1 MKFFIDDL
9 PIIFPYDRIYPEQ
22 YAYMCDLKRTLDATG
37 HCVLEMPSGTGK
49 TVSLLSLIVSYQQFY
64 PTKRKLIY
72 CSRTV
77 PEIEKALSELKRL
90 MDYRRDCAETD
101 EEREKEQN
109 FYGIGLTSRKNL
121 CIHPEVSKEKKGKVV
136 DARCRDLTNSA
147 VCTKGRENPGSV
159 DLCDWHEN
167 LGKLEPGNLI
177 PPGIWTLADVLQHG
191 RDNKIC
197 PYFLVRRMMPFVDV
211 IIYSFHYLLDPKV
224 AEQVSKELSKD
235 AIVVFDE
242 AHNIDN
248 VCIESLSID
257 LTRPMLDSAAR
268 SVVKLSDQ
276 IDEIKK
282 TDASKLQDE
291 YAKLVEGLQE
301 ANNDEDAFVSNP
313 VLPED
318 LLKEAIPGNIRKAE
332 HFVAFLKRFVEYL
345 KTRMRVLHVVA
356 ETPLSFL
363 QHLKDI
369 TYIERRPLRFC
380 AERLQSLVRTL
391 ELSRIDELSS
401 LQKVASFATLVATY
415 EKGFLLI
422 LEPFETD
429 NATVPNPI
437 FHLTCLDPAIAIKPV
452 FERFSTVVITSG
464 TLSPLDMYPKM
475 LQFTPVVQETYS
487 MTLTRNSFLPL
498 VITRGSDQVA
508 ISSRFE
514 VRNDPAVVRN
524 FGSILIEYSKIVPDG
539 IVAFF
544 PSYLYMESIVAA
556 WNDMG
561 ILNEVWKHK
570 LIFVETPDANETSI
584 ALENYRRACD
594 NGRGAV
600 LLSVARGKVSEGID
614 FDHNYGRA
622 VVMFG
627 VPYQYTESRILKARL
642 EYLRD
647 AYRIRESEFLGFD
660 AMRNAAQC
668 VGRVLRG
675 KTDWGL
681 MVFADKRFARADK
694 RAKLPR
700 WINQYI
706 TETASNLSTDMALT
720 LSKQFMRMISQNP
733 NENQTGISLW
743 TLADIEKAQAKQKE
757 LALQQEADRR
767 DAAMEVDDDDDYG
780 DGGFD
785 DEALGAID
793 LDV

>member
-1 MKFFIDDL
+1 MKFLIDNL

-64 PTKRKLIY
+64 PSRRKLIY

-77 PEIEKALSELKRL
+77 PEIEKALAELKRL
-90 MDYRRDCAETD
+90 MDYRIARAETD
-101 EEREKEQN
+101 EEREKEKS
-109 FYGIGLTSRKNL
+109 FIGLGLTSRKNL
-121 CIHPEVSKEKKGKVV
+121 CIHPEVSKEKKGKTV

-147 VCTKGRENPGSV
+147 VCEKGRSDPGST

-167 LGKLEPGNLI
+167 LGKLDPGSLI
-177 PPGIWTLADVLQHG
+177 PPGIWTLADVLQYG
-191 RDNKIC
+191 REKGIC
-197 PYFLVRRMMPFVDV
+197 PYFAVRRMMPFVDI

-224 AEQVSKELSKD
+224 AEQVSKEMSKD

-268 SVVKLSDQ
+268 SVGKLGEK
-276 IDEIKK
+276 IEEIKT
-282 TDASKLQDE
+282 TDAAKLQDE

-301 ANNDEDAFVSNP
+301 ATDEDVDGFMANP
-313 VLPED
+313 LLPDD

-380 AERLQSLVRTL
+380 AERLQSLIRTL
-391 ELSRIDELSS
+391 QLSRLDEYSA
-401 LQKVASFATLVATY
+401 LQKVASFATLVSTY

-429 NATVPNPI
+429 NATVPNPV
-437 FHLTCLDPAIAIKPV
+437 FHFTCLDPSLAIKPV
-452 FERFSTVVITSG
+452 FERFSSVVITSG
-464 TLSPLDMYPKM
+464 TISPLDMYPKM
-475 LQFTPVVQETYS
+475 LQFTPVVQETYP
-487 MTLTRNSFLPL
+487 MTLTRNAFLPL

-561 ILNEVWKHK
+561 ILNEVWKNK

-622 VVMFG
+622 VIMFG

-706 TETASNLSTDMALT
+706 TDTAANLSTDMALT
-720 LSKQFMRMISQNP
+720 LSKLFMRTISQNP

-743 TLADIEKAQAKQKE
+743 TIEDIEKAQAKQKA
-757 LALQQEADRR
+757 LALEVEQQQAE
-767 DAAMEVDDDDDYG
+767 MGIGDDNYG
-780 DGGFD
+780 DGGISDNMLVDFD
-785 DEALGAID
+785 VDF
-793 LDV
+793 

>member
-1 MKFFIDDL
+1 MKFSIDDL
-9 PIIFPYDRIYPEQ
+9 PVVFPYDRIYPEQ

-77 PEIEKALSELKRL
+77 PEIEKALAELKRL
-90 MDYRRDCAETD
+90 MAYRIESAETD
-101 EEREKEQN
+101 EAKEKERN
-109 FYGIGLTSRKNL
+109 FTGLGLTSRKNL
-121 CIHPEVSKEKKGKVV
+121 CIHPEVAKEKKGKVV

-147 VCTKGRENPGSV
+147 TCEKGRADPGSV
-159 DLCDWHEN
+159 ELCDWHEN
-167 LGKLEPGNLI
+167 LGQMEPGSLV
-177 PPGIWTLADVLQHG
+177 PPGIWTLADVLQYG
-191 RDNKIC
+191 RDKGVC
-197 PYFLVRRMMPFVDV
+197 PYFTVRRMMPFVDI

-257 LTRPMLDSAAR
+257 LTRPMLDSAGR
-268 SVVKLSDQ
+268 SISKLSDK
-276 IDEIKK
+276 IEEIKT
-282 TDASKLQDE
+282 TDAAKLQDE
-291 YAKLVEGLQE
+291 YARLVNGLKE
-301 ANNDEDAFVSNP
+301 PSDDEDEDSFMSNP
-313 VLPED
+313 LLPDD
-318 LLKEAIPGNIRKAE
+318 LLNEAVPGNIRKAE

-380 AERLQSLVRTL
+380 AERLQSLIRTL
-391 ELSRIDELSS
+391 ELNRLDEYSA
-401 LQKVASFATLVATY
+401 LQKVASFATLVSTY

-429 NATVPNPI
+429 NASVPNPV
-437 FHLTCLDPAIAIKPV
+437 FHFTCLDPSLAIQPV
-452 FERFSTVVITSG
+452 FERFSSVVITSG
-464 TLSPLDMYPKM
+464 TISPLDMYPKM
-475 LQFTPVVQETYS
+475 LQFTPVVQETYP
-487 MTLTRNSFLPL
+487 MTLTRNAFLPL

-524 FGSILIEYSKIVPDG
+524 FGSILVEYSKIVPDG

-561 ILNEVWKHK
+561 ILNEVWKNK

-622 VVMFG
+622 VIMFG

-720 LSKQFMRMISQNP
+720 LSKLFMRGISQNP
-733 NENQTGISLW
+733 EENQTGISLW
-743 TLADIEKAQAKQKE
+743 TLEDVLKAQEKQKA
-757 LALQQEADRR
+757 LALEAKE
-767 DAAMEVDDDDDYG
+767 AAEEDEYENG
-780 DGGFD
+780 DFTD
-785 DEALGAID
+785 QILIE
-793 LDV
+793 LDI